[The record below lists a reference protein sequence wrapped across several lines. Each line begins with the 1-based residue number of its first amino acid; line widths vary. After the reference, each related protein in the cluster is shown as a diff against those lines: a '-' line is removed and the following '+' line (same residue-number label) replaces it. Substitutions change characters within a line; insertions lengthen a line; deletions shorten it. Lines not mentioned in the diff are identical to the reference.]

1 MAVDI
6 IGAMVLGGGGGGL
19 LACSW
24 DGLADFICPSIHP
37 VKLKV

>member
-1 MAVDI
+1 VAVDI
-6 IGAMVLGGGGGGL
+6 IGAMVLGGGGEGL

-24 DGLADFICPSIHP
+24 DRPADFICPSIHH